1 MRYILRYILTMI
13 SENERYHYIPLS
25 IVNMDPHICAVHSL
39 NLVGK
44 NAVESSTIVAI
55 LFAFIPNKYNLFIQT
70 K

>member
-1 MRYILRYILTMI
+1 
-13 SENERYHYIPLS
+13 
-25 IVNMDPHICAVHSL
+25 MDLHIYAVHSL
-39 NLVGK
+39 NLDGQ